1 MKKSATLLTV
11 LLALPLLGG
20 CGNEPEHVHTFS
32 SDWSFS
38 ETEHWHAATCE
49 HHVKDLLGNHVDTDA
64 NFICDVCGYELP
76 VPPTPPAE
84 WSEEQKQVF
93 KDHLYG
99 YELPYVDGLEVEWD
113 AETLS
118 VVVSGAAVDSESFNA
133 YVNSIVAQGFSKEA
147 GPYEDSYIL
156 LKDLEVENKTRTIEI
171 DTFINSGVLW
181 AICYDPYLYEWP
193 ADLVT
198 YYYEN
203 CYYIAPNAKIP
214 AIAADKYAVNT
225 NYMESKSILTIN
237 CYSNTNLEAVYKE
250 ALIKNG
256 FTVSESKNEDG
267 AYVATEPQKISQVL
281 FAYSESDKALSIVVA
296 PGDGG
301 WPAFVVDYYTD
312 QLTQASG
319 TKVPAVVGANSC
331 EFIDVYS
338 RYNYFFVLC
347 ESDNDLTKA
356 YEAALEEDY
365 TLYNDS
371 KNSAGNYWAISD
383 NEDLLV
389 QYVYIVTE
397 SPFGGED
404 YKHFDVLFEDYHP
417 HNEEHINAGLQIIN
431 EGTETTLPAYPGYGE
446 RIDFSDTDTYMTVTI
461 QASTFDSMSQY
472 MTILDEAGWSV
483 KDLYSQIFSYEAIS
497 PNRDI
502 RLESSIIDGRM
513 TLTLSA
519 YEDPHSKW
527 PTEGINEILTTLGI
541 EGEVPVFEGAFG
553 YDYENTDDYHD
564 VVCIVK
570 PNKEQEAIES
580 YVEKLLGLGWKNVI
594 IGELDYYVKEGS
606 DVGLIPYYESKGSGY
621 VFIEI
626 IKGDGTK
633 YDIDARA
640 SFVYWKN
647 YFDIKSN
654 VEIPGIILNNNVAD
668 FELIINEG
676 ETYENYYL
684 FRLNVELT
692 DGNVAT
698 AISTINSTFQSN
710 GWVYSSSDHY
720 YHKENMWLN
729 AHEIEGKVVI
739 DICSP
744 IPINNLETLVKR
756 FVFDVDLI
764 GYVNIPE
771 DFNIADEYD
780 LIVSRYDVDYIIMN
794 STLTFENY
802 SAALAAKTAILNAFK
817 NEGWTQSGSNP
828 NELQDDSWMA
838 LLKVVV
844 SLDEESNELKFS
856 IVSPY

>member
-1 MKKSATLLTV
+1 
-11 LLALPLLGG
+11 
-20 CGNEPEHVHTFS
+20 
-32 SDWSFS
+32 D
-38 ETEHWHAATCE
+38 
-49 HHVKDLLGNHVDTDA
+49 VKDSLGNHVDTDA

-76 VPPTPPAE
+76 VPVE
-84 WSEEQKQVF
+84 WTEAQKSIF
-93 KDHLYG
+93 REHLFG
-99 YELPYVDGLEVEWD
+99 FELPCLKGLDVVWD

-118 VVVSGAAVDSESFNA
+118 VVVSGAAVDSESFNV

-214 AIAADKYAVNT
+214 AIAADRYAVNT
-225 NYMESKSILTIN
+225 SYMESKSILAIN
-237 CYSNTNLEAVYKE
+237 CYSNTNLEAAYKE
-250 ALIKNG
+250 ALTKNG
-256 FTVSESKNEDG
+256 FNVSESKNEDG

-338 RYNYFFVLC
+338 RYHYFFVLC

-446 RIDFSDTDTYMTVTI
+446 RIDFSDSDIYMTVTI

-472 MTILDEAGWSV
+472 MSILDEAGWSV
-483 KDLYSQIFSYEAIS
+483 KDLYSQIYNYEAIS
-497 PNRDI
+497 PDRDI

-519 YEDPHSKW
+519 YEDPYSDW
-527 PTEGINEILTTLGI
+527 PTEGITEILTTLGI
-541 EGEVPVFEGAFG
+541 EGEVPVFDGAFG
-553 YDYENTDDYHD
+553 YDYENTEYYHD
-564 VVCIVK
+564 IVCIVK
-570 PNKEQEAIES
+570 TNKEEELVNAYIE
-580 YVEKLLGLGWKNVI
+580 KITGLGWKHIVE
-594 IGELDYYVKEGS
+594 GDLDYYVKEGS
-606 DVGLIPYYESKGSGY
+606 DVGLVPYYESKGTGY
-621 VFIEI
+621 CYIEI
-626 IKGDGTK
+626 IHGDGTK
-633 YDIDARA
+633 YDIDARTA
-640 SFVYWKN
+640 FVDWKI

-654 VEIPGIILNNNVAD
+654 IQIPGIILNDNVANI
-668 FELIINEG
+668 ELAMDAG
-676 ETYENYYL
+676 ETYEFYYV
-684 FRLNVELT
+684 FRLTVELT
-692 DGNVAT
+692 DGEVSS
-698 AISTINSTFQSN
+698 AISTINSTFEN
-710 GWVYSSSDHY
+710 DGWVYSSDDHY
-720 YHKENMWLN
+720 YHKEDMWLN
-729 AHEIEGKVVI
+729 AHEIDGKVVI

-744 IPINNLETLVKR
+744 IPMNDLETLVKR
-756 FVFDVDLI
+756 FVFDEELTE
-764 GYVNIPE
+764 YVKIPE
-771 DFNIADEYD
+771 NFNIVGEYE
-780 LIVSRYDVDYIIMN
+780 LAVSKYDIDNVVLN
-794 STLTFENY
+794 ATLTFENY
-802 SAALAAKTAILNAFK
+802 DAAIAAKNAILEAFK
-817 NEGWTQSGSNP
+817 SKGWDEVDSDPNHLINDSGWAACLETILSID
-828 NELQDDSWMA
+828 DDSNVLN
-838 LLKVVV
+838 LLFK
-844 SLDEESNELKFS
+844 
-856 IVSPY
+856 SPYF

>member
-1 MKKSATLLTV
+1 MKKAKLLTLLLV
-11 LLALPLLGG
+11 LPLLGG
-20 CGNEPEHVHTFS
+20 CGEPEHVHTFS
-32 SDWSFS
+32 SDWSS
-38 ETEHWHAATCE
+38 NETQHWHDATCG
-49 HHVKDLLGNHVDTDA
+49 HDVKDALGNHVDTDG
-64 NFICDVCGYELP
+64 NFVCDVCDYELP
-76 VPPTPPAE
+76 VPPTPVE
-84 WSEEQKQVF
+84 WTEAQKAIF
-93 KDHLYG
+93 RDHLYG
-99 YELPYVDGLEVEWD
+99 FELPCLKGLDVVWD

-118 VVVSGAAVDSESFNA
+118 VVVSGAAVDSESFNV
-133 YVNSIVAQGFSKEA
+133 YVNSIVTQGFSKVA

-214 AIAADKYAVNT
+214 AITADKYAVNT
-225 NYMESKSILTIN
+225 NYMESKSILAIN
-237 CYSNTNLEAVYKE
+237 CYSNTNLEAAYKE
-250 ALIKNG
+250 ALTKNG

-301 WPAFVVDYYTD
+301 WPSFVVDYYTD

-338 RYNYFFVLC
+338 RYHYFFVLC

-446 RIDFSDTDTYMTVTI
+446 RIDFSDSDIYMTVTI

-472 MTILDEAGWSV
+472 MSILDEAGWSV
-483 KDLYSQIFSYEAIS
+483 KDISSLLFNYEAIS
-497 PNRDI
+497 PDRDI

-519 YEDPHSKW
+519 YEDPYSDW
-527 PTEGINEILTTLGI
+527 PTEGIAEILSTLGI
-541 EGEVPVFEGAFG
+541 EGEVPVFDGAFG
-553 YDYENTDDYHD
+553 YDYENTEYYHD
-564 VVCIVK
+564 IVCIVK
-570 PNKEQEAIES
+570 TNKEEELVNAYIE
-580 YVEKLLGLGWKNVI
+580 KITGLGWKHIVE
-594 IGELDYYVKEGS
+594 GDLDYYVKEGS
-606 DVGLIPYYESKGSGY
+606 DVGLVPYFESKGTGY
-621 VFIEI
+621 CYIEI
-626 IKGDGTK
+626 IHGDGTK
-633 YDIDARA
+633 YDIDARTA
-640 SFVYWKN
+640 FVDWKI

-654 VEIPGIILNNNVAD
+654 IQIPGIILNDNVANI
-668 FELIINEG
+668 ELAMDAG
-676 ETYENYYL
+676 ETYEFYYV
-684 FRLNVELT
+684 FRLTVELT
-692 DGNVAT
+692 DGEVSS
-698 AISTINSTFQSN
+698 AISTINSTFEN
-710 GWVYSSSDHY
+710 DGWVYSSDDHY
-720 YHKENMWLN
+720 YHKEDMWLN
-729 AHEIEGKVVI
+729 VHEVEGKVVI

-744 IPINNLETLVKR
+744 IPMNNLETLVKR
-756 FVFDVDLI
+756 FVFDEELTKWVT
-764 GYVNIPE
+764 IPE
-771 DFNIADEYD
+771 NFNIEDEYE
-780 LIVSRYDVDYIIMN
+780 LVVSKYDVDYVIVN
-794 STLTFENY
+794 STLTFDSY
-802 SAALAAKTAILNAFK
+802 DAALAAKTAILNAFK
-817 NEGWTQSGSNP
+817 SESWIQPGSNP
-828 NELQDDSWMA
+828 DELQDDKWMPS
-838 LLKVVV
+838 LKVVL
-844 SLDEESNELKFS
+844 SLDNDSNELKFS